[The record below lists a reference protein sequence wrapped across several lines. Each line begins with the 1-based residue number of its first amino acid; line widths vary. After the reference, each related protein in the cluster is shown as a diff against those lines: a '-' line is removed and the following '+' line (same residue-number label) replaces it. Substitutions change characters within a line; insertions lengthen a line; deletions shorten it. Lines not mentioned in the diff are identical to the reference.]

1 MLYNDFCKGCV
12 HARSRLLCLHR
23 VWYNYLETYRRVS
36 QGLIVPFCL
45 NYKYGSEEDRL
56 QEEREELPLEN
67 AFLFGE
73 EIPRYGNRNKMWQM
87 WETF

>member
-1 MLYNDFCKGCV
+1 MGQLMLYSDFCKGCV

-45 NYKYGSEEDRL
+45 NYKYGSEEERL
-56 QEEREELPLEN
+56 QEEIEELPLCVDSIKKWFEN
-67 AFLFGE
+67 E
-73 EIPRYGNRNKMWQM
+73 KND
-87 WETF
+87 

>member
-12 HARSRLLCLHR
+12 HARSRILCLHR
-23 VWYNYLETYRRVS
+23 VKYNYLETYRRVS
-36 QGLIVPFCL
+36 RGLIIPFCL

-67 AFLFGE
+67 AVLLGKE
-73 EIPRYGNRNKMWQM
+73 VPRYGKWSK
-87 WETF
+87 T